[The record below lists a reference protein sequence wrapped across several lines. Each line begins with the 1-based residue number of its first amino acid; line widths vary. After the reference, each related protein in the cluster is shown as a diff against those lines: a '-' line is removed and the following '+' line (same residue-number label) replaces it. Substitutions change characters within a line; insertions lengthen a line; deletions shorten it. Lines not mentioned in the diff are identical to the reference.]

1 MPEPI
6 LIVEDDNTI
15 RVTVG
20 NFLARQGFDVEVAE
34 DGAQALAMLKERSF
48 SLILL
53 DLRLPDMNGLDILAS
68 IRESDDRPL
77 VVIMTAY
84 PEVRTAVAALKA
96 GAYDYINKPFD
107 LEDLRE
113 LIGRA
118 LETHRLRREVEWR
131 RAQADTCEIEGLIG
145 ESPAFRQM
153 LDTTDRIAS
162 AVPLPQV

>member
-34 DGAQALAMLKERSF
+34 NGEQALALLKERCF
-48 SLILL
+48 SLVLL
-53 DLRLPDMNGLDILAS
+53 DLRLPDISGLDILAK
-68 IRESDDRPL
+68 IRASDDQPL

-107 LEDLRE
+107 LERSACAARSNGD
-113 LIGRA
+113 A
-118 LETHRLRREVEWR
+118 P
-131 RAQADTCEIEGLIG
+131 
-145 ESPAFRQM
+145 SPIPA
-153 LDTTDRIAS
+153 
-162 AVPLPQV
+162 PLKV

>member
-53 DLRLPDMNGLDILAS
+53 DLRLPDMNGLDILAT

-96 GAYDYINKPFD
+96 GAYDYINNVHIVVDADVRDNGITTSARGLASGGGVFANGT
-107 LEDLRE
+107 LYL
-113 LIGRA
+113 G
-118 LETHRLRREVEWR
+118 VENNGTSR
-131 RAQADTCEIEGLIG
+131 TR
-145 ESPAFRQM
+145 
-153 LDTTDRIAS
+153 
-162 AVPLPQV
+162 